1 MIRDWHRTTK
11 VEATTRW
18 SLTSETGHDLGDN
31 IVQVFVGGNLDLHQ
45 VGADVV
51 QSLIL

>member
-1 MIRDWHRTTK
+1 MIRDWHRTTT
-11 VEATTRW
+11 VEATTR